1 MIIHEYG
8 HGISNRLTGGPS
20 NSNCLGTGQPGGMG
34 EGWSDWWAIL
44 LLQTP
49 QTKPSDEFAMGEY
62 VAGRG
67 KYPFLRI
74 A

>member
-1 MIIHEYG
+1 
-8 HGISNRLTGGPS
+8 
-20 NSNCLGTGQPGGMG
+20 MG